1 MGTGREPLNM
11 FLVADNLWLNEAER
25 ILQDLLLDLWILDDA
40 LRHGFDELRHD
51 LSADHKTTGILID
64 NSIYEGVE
72 VWQEGGTGFVCEEV
86 VEDGDIGRALVPL
99 G

>member
-1 MGTGREPLNM
+1 MVTARQSLNM
-11 FLVADNLWLNEAER
+11 FLVANNLWLNEIER

-40 LRHGFDELRHD
+40 FRHSFDEFRHD

-72 VWQEGGTGFVCEEV
+72 VCQERGTGFVCKEV
-86 VEDGDIGRALVPL
+86 IEDGDIGRALVPL